1 MLINS
6 VLSTGRVV
14 SEDVTLTFPKN
25 VIPGSARCSVS
36 VIGKAVH
43 GVETR
48 AVWQDNSVSNASFY
62 ALPLIGDLMGRA
74 LKNLDKLLQMPT
86 GCGEQRMIGLGPNIY
101 ILQYLEVTGQLTASI
116 RLTATDYLQSGMDEQ
131 IHFKCVGDLTLVHQF
146 TFQFKDNNISV
157 IKCKAWDLFSIIYL
171 SNLTGVQLFVFCI

>member
-1 MLINS
+1 
-6 VLSTGRVV
+6 
-14 SEDVTLTFPKN
+14 
-25 VIPGSARCSVS
+25 
-36 VIGKAVH
+36 
-43 GVETR
+43 
-48 AVWQDNSVSNASFY
+48 
-62 ALPLIGDLMGRA
+62 MGRA

-131 IHFKCVGDLTLVHQF
+131 IHFKCVGDLTLVRQF

-157 IKCKAWDLFSIIYL
+157 IKCRGGICS
-171 SNLTGVQLFVFCI
+171 V